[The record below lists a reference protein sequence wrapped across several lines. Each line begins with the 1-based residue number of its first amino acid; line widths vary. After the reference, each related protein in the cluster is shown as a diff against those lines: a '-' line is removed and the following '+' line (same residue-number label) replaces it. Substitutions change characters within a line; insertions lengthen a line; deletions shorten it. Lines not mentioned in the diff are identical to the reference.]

1 MGRDHAARIHGA
13 FGDDQR
19 VNGRASTIVATATGR
34 GFAECAVVRLSGD
47 RSVEIAEAIFRP
59 NRGESDLAAI
69 AFGTS
74 RGRSVGVG
82 DFSWPLTVHVQRA
95 PRSYTGEDQVEIF
108 SCGAPPI
115 VDALVATLVDHGAR
129 MAEGGEFTR
138 RAFENQKIDLVQAE
152 AVAALIA
159 AVDEDER
166 RAARSLLAGD
176 FSERV
181 ESIADAALDLLCPIE
196 LAIDF
201 SDQDIEI
208 ITTENAGEAAI
219 AIATRIDRLIEESGR
234 RRVRI
239 DRPRILLRGKTNAGK
254 SSIFNLL
261 AGQRVAIVADL
272 RGTTRD
278 YLEAEIDLGGRR
290 VLLVDTAG
298 DDFLEDE
305 IDRSAHIVRRREE
318 ESADLL
324 VEVVDGRRI
333 IDEAPILRAKDRVV
347 LATHADCVHP
357 SQCPTAIE
365 TPSGTV
371 RPIWITSHDPASRA
385 SVEGALLAGL
395 AATVGDGAGGWHLN
409 QRTRERLAAAR
420 DAIERVRDGLD
431 RNIGIE
437 LVAHDLRGV
446 LGALREITGADYD
459 GAVLDSIMRDFCIGK

>member
-1 MGRDHAARIHGA
+1 M
-13 FGDDQR
+13 
-19 VNGRASTIVATATGR
+19 NGRASTIVATATGR
-34 GFAECAVVRLSGD
+34 GFAESAVVRLSGD
-47 RSVEIAEAIFRP
+47 RAVEIADAVFRP
-59 NRGESDLAAI
+59 NRGETNLASI
-69 AFGTS
+69 VFGTS

-82 DFSWPLTVHVQRA
+82 EFSWPLTVHVQRA

-108 SCGAPPI
+108 LCGSPPI
-115 VDALVATLVDHGAR
+115 VDTLIATLVERGAR
-129 MAEGGEFTR
+129 IAEGGEFTR
-138 RAFENQKIDLVQAE
+138 RAFENQKLDLVQAE

-176 FSERV
+176 FSARV
-181 ESIADAALDLLCPIE
+181 ESIADAALELLCPLE

-208 ITTENAGEAAI
+208 ITPDNAGKAAT

-234 RRVRI
+234 RRIHI

-261 AGQRVAIVADL
+261 VGQGVAIVADL

-278 YLEAEIDLGGRR
+278 YLEAEIDLGRRR

-298 DDFLEDE
+298 DDYLEDE

-333 IDEAPILRAKDRVV
+333 AREAQFLRATDRVV

-357 SQCPTAIE
+357 SDRE
-365 TPSGTV
+365 TSIATPGGVV
-371 RPIWITSHDPASRA
+371 RPIWVTSHDPASRA
-385 SVEGALLAGL
+385 AVEVALFSGL
-395 AATVGDGAGGWHLN
+395 SARVGDAAGGWHLN

-431 RNIGIE
+431 RDIGIE